1 MIRRDINRV
10 NIIIWSIA
18 NETHKIIE
26 RDKFLSNLAE
36 KARYLYSTR
45 LISMAMHLKEKID
58 IILY

>member
-36 KARYLYSTR
+36 KARY
-45 LISMAMHLKEKID
+45 
-58 IILY
+58 